1 MQQTYNTLK
10 GAVEK
15 AVGRRMLTPKD
26 FDFLSARIME
36 TTRQYLSQST
46 LKRFWGYLGEENVKS
61 PRQSTLDVLAR
72 MAGYMDWAGY
82 QKYHDGTD
90 GAKSDFLN
98 NRSVR
103 PNSLPKDTMVQ
114 LMWHPDRK
122 VTIRHEGYEVF
133 AVTESINSKLCVGDT
148 FRCGCIIDGE
158 PMYLQGLIHNGGEPM
173 CYICGREGGVKFR
186 VIEKIKIY
194 SPE

>member
-98 NRSVR
+98 TRSVR
-103 PNSLPKDTMVQ
+103 PNSLPKGTVVQ
-114 LMWHPDRK
+114 VRWAPDRK

>member
-1 MQQTYNTLK
+1 MQHDSTKMQQTYNELK

-15 AVGRRMLTPKD
+15 VAGRRMLTPKD

-36 TTRQYLSQST
+36 TTHQYLSQST
-46 LKRFWGYLGEENVKS
+46 LKRFWGYLGEENVKP

-72 MAGYMDWAGY
+72 MAGYVDWAGY

-114 LMWHPDRK
+114 VRWAPDRM
-122 VTIRHEGYEVF
+122 VQIRHDGYEVF
-133 AVTESINSKLCVGDT
+133 TVMESHNSKLSVGDT
-148 FRCGCIIDGE
+148 FRCGVIIEGE
-158 PMYLQGLIHNGGEPM
+158 PMYLSQLQHEGIETN
-173 CYICGREGGVKFR
+173 YICGREEGVRFE
-186 VIEKIKIY
+186 IL
-194 SPE
+194 